1 MIKKLLLI
9 LTFSFP
15 AFLFAQSEFSHCENV
30 FTKVEHLPS
39 LKIPNDVF
47 QDTLSAELKS
57 KKFPLKKNNEITYK
71 FVVTKESQ
79 IDDLRIDSGDVSK
92 ENILREAILSLSNIW
107 TPAIVNGHQVC
118 AFVRLK
124 LQFAD
129 SKINIEIIQ

>member
-1 MIKKLLLI
+1 M
-9 LTFSFP
+9 TFFKTRP
-15 AFLFAQSEFSHCENV
+15 AQSLNR
-30 FTKVEHLPS
+30 
-39 LKIPNDVF
+39 
-47 QDTLSAELKS
+47 

-79 IDDLRIDSGDVSK
+79 IDHLRIDSGDVSK

>member
-1 MIKKLLLI
+1 MIKRLFLI
-9 LTFSFP
+9 LTFLFP

-39 LKIPNDVF
+39 LKIANNLF
-47 QDTLSAELKS
+47 QDTLSTELKS
-57 KKFPLKKNNEITYK
+57 KKFPFKKNKEITYK

-92 ENILREAILSLSNIW
+92 ENILREAILSLSNLW
-107 TPAIVNGHQVC
+107 APAMQNGHQVC

-124 LQFAD
+124 LQFVD